1 MLRESDVEEGE
12 TYLLIRGDFTL
23 GSVMVQDALCDF
35 PWYGGRFEAKP
46 AFAAAADLFR
56 AELRLLEEDSMEP
69 WEAVWAQIEEPGLK
83 LVPEDGGEAIFNLII
98 HIEGAT
104 ARWRF

>member
-12 TYLLIRGDFTL
+12 TYLLLRGDSTL
-23 GSVMVQDALCDF
+23 GSVIVQDALCDF
-35 PWYGGRFEAKP
+35 PWYGGRFEAR
-46 AFAAAADLFR
+46 AEFAAVADLFR
-56 AELRLLEEDSMEP
+56 AELTLLEEDSMGP

-83 LVPEDGGEAIFNLII
+83 LVQIDGGEPVVNLII
-98 HIEGAT
+98 HIEGTT